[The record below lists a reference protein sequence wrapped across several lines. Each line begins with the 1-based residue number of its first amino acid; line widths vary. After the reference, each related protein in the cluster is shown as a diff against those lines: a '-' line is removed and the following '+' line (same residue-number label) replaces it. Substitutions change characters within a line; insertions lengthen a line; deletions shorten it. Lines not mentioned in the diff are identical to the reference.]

1 MTQIFSFSFRVDF
14 KIVQKQRDTRGHF
27 EKFEAIKANPIK
39 LGQQRKPLST
49 PFEAMKIGS

>member
-14 KIVQKQRDTRGHF
+14 KILQKQRDTRGHF